1 MAIDT
6 MIGIDLAKSVF
17 QLHGASMTG
26 EVKFRKKLS
35 RLQFHRFISQHPSAI
50 VVMEAC
56 GSAHYWARE
65 IAKHGHEVKLI
76 APQYVR
82 PFVKRQKNDAA
93 DAEAIVIAAQR
104 PEMRFVMPKSEAQQ
118 SLAQL
123 FRCRERLVHQRT
135 ELVNALRSSLY
146 EFGHTIPQGIR
157 SLACIEKII
166 ENANCDLP
174 ALVREEC
181 GDLLM
186 QIAEQ
191 TKRIAAKTKQIGIL
205 AAKSETSQRLQTMP
219 GIGPLSALAVE
230 AFAPPIEC
238 FKRGRDF
245 AAWLGL
251 VPRQYSSGGKEHL
264 GKISKAGQ
272 PDIRRLLIMGAMSR
286 LNWLGRKSVPEGSW
300 LARMLQ
306 RKPRMLVAVALANKM
321 ARAIWAMLSNGVDYQ
336 YPTQTAAA

>member
-1 MAIDT
+1 
-6 MIGIDLAKSVF
+6 
-17 QLHGASMTG
+17 
-26 EVKFRKKLS
+26 
-35 RLQFHRFISQHPSAI
+35 
-50 VVMEAC
+50 
-56 GSAHYWARE
+56 
-65 IAKHGHEVKLI
+65 
-76 APQYVR
+76 
-82 PFVKRQKNDAA
+82 
-93 DAEAIVIAAQR
+93 
-104 PEMRFVMPKSEAQQ
+104 MRFVVPKSEAQQ

-146 EFGHTIPQGIR
+146 EFGHTIPQGIG
-157 SLACIEKII
+157 SLAYIEKII

-230 AFAPPIEC
+230 AFAPPIAC

-272 PDIRRLLIMGAMSR
+272 PDIRRATDH
-286 LNWLGRKSVPEGSW
+286 GRNVEVE
-300 LARMLQ
+300 LARSQVSARRILVGSHAAKKTANARCGRLGEQDGTSNLGHAVERSGLSISDANCRCITEVQCLADQ
-306 RKPRMLVAVALANKM
+306 RR
-321 ARAIWAMLSNGVDYQ
+321 
-336 YPTQTAAA
+336 

>member
-1 MAIDT
+1 MRARQRGAAIKPASAF
-6 MIGIDLAKSVF
+6 AKNFSKERASSFAVQSCWRAMSWWSVGGPGGF
-17 QLHGASMTG
+17 WEGSG
-26 EVKFRKKLS
+26 GVEFS
-35 RLQFHRFISQHPSAI
+35 PS
-50 VVMEAC
+50 
-56 GSAHYWARE
+56 GSC
-65 IAKHGHEVKLI
+65 
-76 APQYVR
+76 P
-82 PFVKRQKNDAA
+82 
-93 DAEAIVIAAQR
+93 
-104 PEMRFVMPKSEAQQ
+104 S
-118 SLAQL
+118 
-123 FRCRERLVHQRT
+123 
-135 ELVNALRSSLY
+135 
-146 EFGHTIPQGIR
+146 
-157 SLACIEKII
+157 
-166 ENANCDLP
+166 
-174 ALVREEC
+174 
-181 GDLLM
+181 
-186 QIAEQ
+186 
-191 TKRIAAKTKQIGIL
+191 
-205 AAKSETSQRLQTMP
+205 

-272 PDIRRLLIMGAMSR
+272 ADIRRLLIMGAMSR